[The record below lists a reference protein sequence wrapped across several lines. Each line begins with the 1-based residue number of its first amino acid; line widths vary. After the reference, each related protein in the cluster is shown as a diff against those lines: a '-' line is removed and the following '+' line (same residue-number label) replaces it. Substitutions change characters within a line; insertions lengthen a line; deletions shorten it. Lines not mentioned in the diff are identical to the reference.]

1 MNIYDIAK
9 KNLKKNFSFYSLYLF
24 SVSFILMIFF
34 SFVSFSMNDII
45 MNKISSDGRVET
57 MTKTISIFIISFVL
71 FYMLYSNRF
80 FIRRRMRELG
90 IYTLMGYRKSSILKL
105 VMIENVFI
113 CMIALIMG
121 VLTGSLLHKFIIYII
136 VHLLNL
142 NIDSSK
148 IPFFNINAILSSLF
162 FLIVILLVLYF
173 SNWKLIR
180 RNSLLNL
187 VKIEQNEEKQIRIKP
202 LIAFIG
208 IFMLILG
215 YILAFDMTRGRD
227 SVWYSIGFS
236 PIAILTLFCVVVG
249 TIFFINSFLPYIIR
263 ILKTK
268 KNKFYRE
275 IQIITIPKFIYSIRS
290 NAKTLILLTLLSSGT
305 LYIFASTVLSIYY
318 PVVAV
323 SRIVPSAIEFKVEEK
338 INVDKFINDVKSS
351 RQVENFK
358 YKKTNIIKVNSS
370 SKDLPIEYS
379 IGKDK
384 GRISG
389 FDCISE
395 SDYIELIRQQG
406 KKLDFKSLNYD
417 ESVLV
422 KYRPSKKDVDKG
434 KIINLDLHSDKK
446 VDVVI
451 KDTTLDNPIS
461 FSNSVGTL
469 IVSDE
474 LYNEMSSYNSLSRN
488 SIISIDGK
496 DMRDNKEIY
505 EKLKNLLNDNT
516 YLISAYQRKSEIV
529 HESSSTFLLI
539 SFLSFIFFI
548 ATGSML
554 YFHSI
559 SNAIYDRNSFNILS
573 KIGYSQKNIKKII
586 RNQILVFFSIPY
598 ILGMIHSIFGLI
610 AYKSAL
616 IDNVL
621 GSNTPIIIPTVFAS
635 VIFTLIYVGY
645 YVLTKYS
652 CYKIVLKKEY

>member
-1 MNIYDIAK
+1 MNIYNIAK

-24 SVSFILMIFF
+24 SVAFILMIFF
-34 SFVSFSMNDII
+34 SFVSFSVNDII

-105 VMIENVFI
+105 VMIENIFI
-113 CMIALIMG
+113 CMIAFIIG
-121 VLTGSLLHKFIIYII
+121 VLAGSLLHKFIIHVI
-136 VHLLNL
+136 VHSLNL
-142 NIDSSK
+142 NVDSSK
-148 IPFFNINAILSSLF
+148 IPFFNVNAVISSIL

-187 VKIEQNEEKQIRIKP
+187 VKIERNEEKQIIIRP

-208 IFMLILG
+208 IFMLVLG
-215 YILAFDMTRGRD
+215 YVLAFDMTRGKD

-236 PIAILTLFCVVVG
+236 PIAILTLLCVVVG
-249 TIFFINSFLPYIIR
+249 TVFFINSFLPYIIR

-268 KNKFYRE
+268 KNHFYRE

-290 NAKTLILLTLLSSGT
+290 NAKTLILLTLLSAGT
-305 LYIFASTVLSIYY
+305 LCIFASTVLSIYY

-323 SRIVPSAIEFKVEEK
+323 SRIVPSAIEFKLEEK
-338 INVDKFINDVKSS
+338 SNVDKIINAVRDYELI
-351 RQVENFK
+351 ENLK
-358 YKKTNIIKVNSS
+358 YRETNIIKVNSS
-370 SKDLPIEYS
+370 SKNLPIEYS

-395 SDYIELIRQQG
+395 SDYIELIKQQG
-406 KKLDFKSLNYD
+406 KTFDLKPLNYN

-422 KYRPSKKDVDKG
+422 KYRPSEENVDKG
-434 KIINLDLHSDKK
+434 KILNLDLYSDKK

-461 FSNSVGTL
+461 FSNSIGTL
-469 IVSDE
+469 IVSDK
-474 LYNEMSSYNSLSRN
+474 LYNEISRYNNLSRN

-505 EKLKNLLNDNT
+505 EKLKNLLKNNP
-516 YLISAYQRKSEIV
+516 YFISAYQRKFEIV

-539 SFLSFIFFI
+539 SFLSVIFFI

-586 RNQILVFFSIPY
+586 KNQILVFFSIPY
-598 ILGMIHSIFGLI
+598 VLGMAHSIFGLI

-616 IDNVL
+616 IDNIL
-621 GSNTPIIIPTVFAS
+621 GNNTPIIIPIVFAS
-635 VIFTLIYVGY
+635 VIFTLVYIGY
-645 YVLTKYS
+645 YILTKYS
-652 CYKIVLKKEY
+652 CYKIVLKK